1 MDPMNHQPEKSW
13 PTWTQVLVLIFGGIG
28 LAASFCAGFAQF
40 VGFVGGS
47 KGGQLLAYI
56 LAGGFFLSVLVF
68 LLGLVALL
76 TRIIRSIFRK

>member
-13 PTWTQVLVLIFGGIG
+13 PTWKQVLVLIFGGIG
-28 LAASFCAGFAQF
+28 LAGSFCVGFVQL

-47 KGGQLLAYI
+47 KAGQLLAYI
-56 LAGGFFLSVLVF
+56 LAGGFFLSVLGF

-76 TRIIRSIFRK
+76 VRIVRDILRK